1 MRQLDSSAGRRAAG
15 RVAGDRTL
23 RELSIAQSVVDIAT
37 RRAAGRP
44 VRKVEMSVGRLREV
58 DPDCLHLAFGL
69 VTQGTALDG
78 ARLQIDVLAGEEL
91 LIDALELE
99 GASPSAVP

>member
-1 MRQLDSSAGRRAAG
+1 ME
-15 RVAGDRTL
+15 VAQMHRSDPDTVASTTGDQPI

-37 RRAAGRP
+37 RRAAGRS
-44 VRKVEMSVGRLREV
+44 VRKVELSVGRLREI
-58 DPDCLHLAFGL
+58 DPDNLHLAFGL

-78 ARLQIDVLAGEEL
+78 ARLQIDVRAGREL

-99 GASPSAVP
+99 GSA

>member
-1 MRQLDSSAGRRAAG
+1 M
-15 RVAGDRTL
+15 
-23 RELSIAQSVVDIAT
+23 RELSIAQSVVDIAI

-44 VRKVEMSVGRLREV
+44 IRTVELSVGRLREI
-58 DPDCLHLAFGL
+58 DPDNLHLAFGL

-78 ARLQIDVLAGEEL
+78 ARLQIDVRAGEEL

-99 GASPSAVP
+99 PSASPLPSPRTGARLRARPAWQRRRR

>member
-1 MRQLDSSAGRRAAG
+1 M
-15 RVAGDRTL
+15 
-23 RELSIAQSVVDIAT
+23 RELSIAQSVADVAI

-44 VRKVEMSVGRLREV
+44 VRKVEVSVGRLRKV
-58 DPDCLHLAFGL
+58 DTDNLQLAFGL

-78 ARLQIDVLAGEEL
+78 AHLQIDVLAGEEL

-99 GASPSAVP
+99 VGAGCS